1 MMQPSTDPA
10 VDQARRT
17 FEAAAKDIGLHEPGE
32 LSVPRVPLHDLRR
45 RRRRDLSAKTGAI
58 SLVERNGLLNWHL
71 GPMAPAGARDHRRFR
86 VRPLGRTISQKEFV
100 ALGQNEI
107 GAYLEDLD
115 RQLTPTWGLKQWD
128 AAQQRLVP
136 VGTAAQAG
144 RILLFIHGT
153 FSCAEHLFEEMR
165 NSPNGGAFLARA
177 VGHYDQILAFD
188 HPTVSVS
195 PMINAID
202 LHRIL
207 AGSMAD
213 IDLVCHS
220 RGGLVAR
227 WWLEAF
233 GGPAGARRAIFVGSP
248 LAGTSLASPARL
260 RAGLNVLANFSKL
273 LGTATM
279 AVPFMKAPAA
289 ILRVVGSVVGVTSR
303 MPLVD
308 AAIAMIPGLNGQS
321 LVKNNAELSRL
332 KQCPLNVT
340 NYYFVVSDFEST
352 SAGWNICK
360 YIREAKIRGAET
372 VVDMLVFPGKNDIV
386 VDTDSM
392 TGAAEIAI
400 DPTRL
405 LDFGTNGEVHH
416 TNYFQN
422 PRTLDFITRA
432 FGIA

>member
-1 MMQPSTDPA
+1 M
-10 VDQARRT
+10 
-17 FEAAAKDIGLHEPGE
+17 
-32 LSVPRVPLHDLRR
+32 
-45 RRRRDLSAKTGAI
+45 
-58 SLVERNGLLNWHL
+58 
-71 GPMAPAGARDHRRFR
+71 
-86 VRPLGRTISQKEFV
+86 
-100 ALGQNEI
+100 
-107 GAYLEDLD
+107 
-115 RQLTPTWGLKQWD
+115 
-128 AAQQRLVP
+128 
-136 VGTAAQAG
+136 
-144 RILLFIHGT
+144 
-153 FSCAEHLFEEMR
+153 
-165 NSPNGGAFLARA
+165 
-177 VGHYDQILAFD
+177 
-188 HPTVSVS
+188 
-195 PMINAID
+195 
-202 LHRIL
+202 
-207 AGSMAD
+207 
-213 IDLVCHS
+213 
-220 RGGLVAR
+220 
-227 WWLEAF
+227 
-233 GGPAGARRAIFVGSP
+233 
-248 LAGTSLASPARL
+248 
-260 RAGLNVLANFSKL
+260 LANFSKL

-416 TNYFQN
+416 TNYFQKSAHSRFHH
-422 PRTLDFITRA
+422 PRIRYRVAGDFSRDR
-432 FGIA
+432 GIRGF